1 MPLADQLGPV
11 PERLRRYPLEELR
24 AGAGSTTGSGPT
36 GWFAP
41 MEEPSLD
48 IRRYVLD
55 RLGAVED
62 PT

>member
-1 MPLADQLGPV
+1 MSS
-11 PERLRRYPLEELR
+11 R
-24 AGAGSTTGSGPT
+24 AYSG

-55 RLGAVED
+55 RLGATGE
-62 PT
+62 PGTPP